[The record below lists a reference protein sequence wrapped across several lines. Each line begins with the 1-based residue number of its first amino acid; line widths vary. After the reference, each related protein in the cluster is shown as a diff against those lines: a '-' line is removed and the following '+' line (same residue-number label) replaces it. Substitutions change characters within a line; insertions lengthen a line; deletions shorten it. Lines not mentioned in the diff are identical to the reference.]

1 MASINSLPQL
11 FRQSARAFADTPA
24 ILTDAKTWTYA
35 ELNDASDGIAAGLAA
50 RGIAPGDRVGLYC
63 PNGTDFV
70 CCYLGILKA
79 GASAV
84 PINLLLPPT
93 AIAFALNDAG
103 ATALCFHVVFA
114 EQSAAALA
122 EAPGVKLRIGIGPIA
137 RDARVGDE
145 NHPIES
151 QPTDGRPL
159 TRAPTDPSPKPGSNI
174 DCLLEDLITPDP
186 QQPPALVLEIDPV
199 KSPAVI
205 LYTSG
210 TTGRPKGAVLTH
222 ANLAANAT
230 AVAQALGVRSGVVG
244 DRFLVVLPMFHAF
257 AATVGILT
265 PLLAG
270 AALIPVPRFD
280 PALITEAIG
289 THRASIFLGV
299 PSLYAVLLRLD
310 AEQIARWRSV
320 RLCISGG
327 AAMPEAVMQA
337 FEARFSV
344 PILEGDGPTE
354 CGPVTCV
361 NPPDGPRKPR
371 SVGPPI
377 PGVEMRIADPTGNE
391 LPDGEHGEVCV
402 RGPSVM
408 RGYWQLPQET
418 QASFH
423 GDWFRTGD
431 LGWRDADGWFYLVD
445 RIKDL
450 IISNGMNVYPRM
462 IEEVLVRH
470 PDVAEAA
477 VVGEPHPLHGEIPV
491 AYITAASDGTELN
504 TSALRDWCR
513 PQLGRHELP
522 RRIERVDSLP
532 KNAAGKILKR
542 ELRRSGEHERGFMK
556 QP

>member
-1 MASINSLPQL
+1 MTSPPTLPQR
-11 FRQSARAFADTPA
+11 FRHTAKRFAETPA
-24 ILTDAKTWTYA
+24 ILAQERTWTYA
-35 ELNDASDGIAAGLAA
+35 DLDEASDGMAAGLIA

-63 PNGTDFV
+63 PNGAAFV
-70 CCYLGILKA
+70 VCYLGILKA
-79 GASAV
+79 GACAV

-93 AIAFALNDAG
+93 AIAFMLNDAG
-103 ATALCFHVVFA
+103 AKAICFHAALA
-114 EQSAAALA
+114 EPTAAALA
-122 EAPGVKLRIGIGPIA
+122 EAPGVTLRIGIGP
-137 RDARVGDE
+137 V
-145 NHPIES
+145 
-151 QPTDGRPL
+151 
-159 TRAPTDPSPKPGSNI
+159 DPEAV
-174 DCLLEDLITPDP
+174 DCRFDDLAVAAD
-186 QQPPALVLEIDPV
+186 PPAPPIDPDQD
-199 KSPAVI
+199 PAVI

-230 AVAQALGVRSGVVG
+230 AVAEVLGVRSGADG

-280 PALITEAIG
+280 AALITEAIG
-289 THRASIFLGV
+289 THQATIFLGV

-310 AEQIARWRSV
+310 DTQVARWGSV

-327 AAMPEAVMQA
+327 AALPEAVMQA

-361 NPPDGPRKPR
+361 NPPAGPRKPR
-371 SVGPPI
+371 SVGPPL
-377 PGVEMRIADPTGNE
+377 PGVEMRIADPDGHW
-391 LPDGEHGEVCV
+391 LPDGEPGEVCV

-408 RGYWQLPQET
+408 RGYWNLPDET
-418 QASFH
+418 HASFH
-423 GDWFRTGD
+423 GNWFRTGD
-431 LGWRDADGWFYLVD
+431 LGWRDGDGWFYLVD

-450 IISNGMNVYPRM
+450 IIANGMNVYPRI
-462 IEEVLVRH
+462 IEEVLIRH
-470 PDVAEAA
+470 PGVAEAA

-491 AYITAASDGTELN
+491 AYVTAAPGQGDLDTR
-504 TSALRDWCR
+504 ALKDWCR
-513 PQLGRHELP
+513 SRLGRHELP
-522 RRIERVDSLP
+522 RRIELVDALP

-542 ELRRSGEHERGFMK
+542 ELRRTGEHERGV
-556 QP
+556 PPRAA

>member
-1 MASINSLPQL
+1 MSSHHDLPRL
-11 FRQSARAFADTPA
+11 FRQAAKRFAEAAA
-24 ILTDAKTWTYA
+24 ILTDERTWTYA
-35 ELNDASDGIAAGLAA
+35 DLDDASDGIAAGIAE
-50 RGIAPGDRVGLYC
+50 RGITPGDRVGLYC
-63 PNGTDFV
+63 PNGPEFV

-79 GASAV
+79 GACVV
-84 PINLLLPPT
+84 PINLLLPP
-93 AIAFALNDAG
+93 AAVAFALNDAG
-103 ATALCFHVVFA
+103 ARALCFHAAFA
-114 EQSAAALA
+114 ESAAAALA
-122 EAPGVKLRIGIGPIA
+122 DVPEVELRIGIGP
-137 RDARVGDE
+137 V
-145 NHPIES
+145 
-151 QPTDGRPL
+151 
-159 TRAPTDPSPKPGSNI
+159 DPGTV
-174 DCLLEDLITPDP
+174 DCLLDDLTAAATVP
-186 QQPPALVLEIDPV
+186 QPVIDPFEDQ
-199 KSPAVI
+199 AVI

-222 ANLAANAT
+222 TNLAANAA
-230 AVAQALGVRSGVVG
+230 AVAEVLEVRPGAGG

-280 PALITEAIG
+280 PALITAAIG
-289 THRASIFLGV
+289 THRATIFLGV

-310 AEQIARWRSV
+310 DAQVARWDSV

-327 AAMPEAVMQA
+327 AALPEAIMQA
-337 FEARFSV
+337 FEERFSV

-361 NPPDGPRKPR
+361 NPPAGPRKPR
-371 SVGPPI
+371 SVGPPL
-377 PGVEMRIADPTGNE
+377 PGVEMRIADPEGRW

-408 RGYWQLPQET
+408 RGYWNLPDET
-418 QASFH
+418 KASFH

-450 IISNGMNVYPRM
+450 IISNGMNVYPRV
-462 IEEVLVRH
+462 IEEVLARH
-470 PDVAEAA
+470 PGVAEAA
-477 VVGEPHPLHGEIPV
+477 VVGEPHRLHGEIPV
-491 AYITAASDGTELN
+491 AYITRAPDHPDLDLAALK
-504 TSALRDWCR
+504 DWCR

-522 RRIERVDSLP
+522 RRIELVDALP

-542 ELRRSGEHERGFMK
+542 ELRRSGEHERGVDVSP
-556 QP
+556 QA

>member
-1 MASINSLPQL
+1 MSSHHDLPRL
-11 FRQSARAFADTPA
+11 FRQAAKRFAETPA
-24 ILTDAKTWTYA
+24 ILTDERTWTYA
-35 ELNDASDGIAAGLAA
+35 DLDDASDGIAAGIAE

-63 PNGTDFV
+63 PNGAEFV

-79 GASAV
+79 GACVV
-84 PINLLLPPT
+84 PINLLLPP
-93 AIAFALNDAG
+93 ASVAFALDDAG
-103 ATALCFHVVFA
+103 ARALCFHAAFA
-114 EQSAAALA
+114 ESAAAALTDV
-122 EAPGVKLRIGIGPIA
+122 PGVKLRIGIGPVD
-137 RDARVGDE
+137 RGTV
-145 NHPIES
+145 
-151 QPTDGRPL
+151 
-159 TRAPTDPSPKPGSNI
+159 
-174 DCLLEDLITPDP
+174 DCLLDDLTAAATVP
-186 QQPPALVLEIDPV
+186 QPVIDPFEDQ
-199 KSPAVI
+199 AVI

-222 ANLAANAT
+222 TNLAANAA
-230 AVAQALGVRSGVVG
+230 AVAEVLEVRPGAGG

-280 PALITEAIG
+280 PALITAAIG
-289 THRASIFLGV
+289 THRATIFLGV

-310 AEQIARWRSV
+310 DAQVARWDSV

-327 AAMPEAVMQA
+327 AALPEAIMQA
-337 FEARFSV
+337 FEELFSV

-361 NPPDGPRKPR
+361 NPPAGPRKPR
-371 SVGPPI
+371 SVGPPL
-377 PGVEMRIADPTGNE
+377 PGVEMWIADPEGRW

-408 RGYWQLPQET
+408 RGYWNLPDET
-418 QASFH
+418 KASFH

-450 IISNGMNVYPRM
+450 IISNGMNVYPRV
-462 IEEVLVRH
+462 IEEVLARH
-470 PDVAEAA
+470 PGVAEAA
-477 VVGEPHPLHGEIPV
+477 VVGEPHRLHGEIPV
-491 AYITAASDGTELN
+491 AYVTHAPDHPDLDLAALK
-504 TSALRDWCR
+504 DWCR

-522 RRIERVDSLP
+522 RRIELVDALP

-542 ELRRSGEHERGFMK
+542 ELRRSGEHERGVDVSP
-556 QP
+556 QA